1 MKMQREKGND
11 EMREKHSER
20 DIFNFFYIFFHKV
33 LILQNKT
40 LNFAVLFGKKYAYY
54 STVN

>member
-20 DIFNFFYIFFHKV
+20 DICNFFYIFFHKV

>member
-1 MKMQREKGND
+1 VGGKKGKAENREKRG
-11 EMREKHSER
+11 ER

-33 LILQNKT
+33 LILPNKT